1 MSALIREADPF
12 RWEGV
17 PVVPYKEDGG
27 THFKGVTRQVL
38 VRDTDGLGAELRY
51 FEIEPGGHSSLEQ
64 HAHVHAV
71 MVVRGRGG
79 CLVGDTVYR
88 VSAHD
93 LVSVP
98 PDTWHQ
104 FRAAPDEPLGFLC
117 LVRCDRDRP
126 RHPSEDDLEALRAV
140 PAVAAFIRV

>member
-1 MSALIREADPF
+1 MSAVIREADAF
-12 RWEGV
+12 RWDGV
-17 PVVPYKEDGG
+17 SVVQYKEEAG

-38 VRDTDGLGAELRY
+38 LRDVEHLGTELRY
-51 FEIEPGGHSSLEQ
+51 FEIEPSGHSTLEQ
-64 HAHVHAV
+64 HGHVHAV
-71 MVVRGRGG
+71 MIVRGRGG
-79 CLVGDTVYR
+79 CLVGDSVYR

-93 LVSVP
+93 VVSIP

-126 RHPSEDDLEALRAV
+126 RRPSAEDLAALTANAAV
-140 PAVAAFIRV
+140 KAFIRV